1 MSVSLP
7 GLRDTAARAP
17 LCLQGAAT
25 ICVRRKVLMTGY
37 REVPAYERPPI
48 EEAILQLMLAEP
60 APWTVASP
68 GLAFSAI
75 EATYPTSP
83 EQQQELNATVG
94 IDENSGAGVKIEHGA
109 ARFLFK
115 DAEFRRFAILS
126 DRVMCAG
133 SRAPYTSWPEL
144 RHRVVDLAK
153 STSRIY
159 GEGPLFAGVSIRYIN
174 RVIVPEGQMDTDEYF
189 NTPVVT
195 ANGGKAPVRSFM
207 SQVESHLGEGRMC
220 RVVFASLQPDD
231 RPGSHFLLDLDF
243 GQQLEGA
250 TLDQA
255 LEVADGLKNEENLE
269 FESRITD
276 SARRL
281 FANGQK

>member
-1 MSVSLP
+1 
-7 GLRDTAARAP
+7 
-17 LCLQGAAT
+17 
-25 ICVRRKVLMTGY
+25 MTGY
-37 REVPAYERPPI
+37 KAVHAYERSPI
-48 EEAILQLMLAEP
+48 EEAILQLKLEEP

-83 EQQQELNATVG
+83 EEQHEVSATLG
-94 IDENSGAGVKIEHGA
+94 TDANSGAGVKIEHGA
-109 ARFLFK
+109 ARYLFK

-126 DRVMCAG
+126 DRLVCAG

-144 RHRVVDLAK
+144 RERVVNLAK
-153 STSRIY
+153 STARIY
-159 GEGPLFAGVSIRYIN
+159 GESPLFSEVSIRYIN
-174 RVIVPEGQMDTDEYF
+174 RVIVPDEQMDTDEYF

-195 ANGGKAPVRSFM
+195 ANGGRAPVRSFM
-207 SQVESHLGEGRMC
+207 SQVESVLGDGRLC
-220 RVVFASLQPDD
+220 RVVFASLQPDH

-243 GQQLEGA
+243 GQQLDKA
-250 TLDQA
+250 TLEQA
-255 LEVADGLKNEENLE
+255 LEVADGLKNEENRE

-281 FANGQK
+281 FANG